1 MIHEPNLY
9 LTIVSCNLFSDNAE
23 TEQASGHVDHRRYQ
37 GVCTCLERDIFLARR
52 YRTSVMEIPD
62 ENREGHK
69 CYGNCEGARRNRGG
83 ILYSSSGVGL

>member
-1 MIHEPNLY
+1 M
-9 LTIVSCNLFSDNAE
+9 SRNLFPKYAE
-23 TEQASGHVDHRRYQ
+23 TEQAPGHVDHRGYQ

-62 ENREGHK
+62 ENRQGHK
-69 CYGNCEGARRNRGG
+69 CYGNREGARRNRGG